1 MNEEYL
7 TEYLEND
14 PFYNTKE
21 VILEVTEESKDKII
35 EIVKELFNGKEIDS
49 KNKDD
54 MWEKGRKKI
63 RRWKKSEKI

>member
-21 VILEVTEESKDKII
+21 VILEVTEESKDKIV
-35 EIVKELFNGKEIDS
+35 EIVKELFNGKEINS